1 MPEEAERY
9 ISVRD
14 VMTTSVITATPETP
28 LLGIAETM
36 MTQHVRA
43 IPVIDDN
50 GHVLGM
56 VTDRSVMS
64 QFLPRLDTRDLAP
77 GDLDLAGPQG
87 VAVRDVMDRS
97 VMCVNDDQP
106 LADVAALMLDKEMER
121 LPVVAEGVLVGFLTR
136 GDIIRTLLTRLSGE
150 AVERTEPA
158 QDENE

>member
-1 MPEEAERY
+1 MPEEADRY

-14 VMTTSVITATPETP
+14 VMTTSVITATPEIS
-28 LLGIAETM
+28 LLSIAETM
-36 MTQHVRA
+36 MQRHVRA
-43 IPVIDDN
+43 IPVIDES
-50 GHVLGM
+50 GHVLGI

-64 QFLPRLDTRDLAP
+64 QFLPRLGTRELAA
-77 GDLDLAGPQG
+77 GELDVSAARG

-150 AVERTEPA
+150 AVERTDPA
-158 QDENE
+158 QDEDE

>member
-28 LLGIAETM
+28 LLSIAETM
-36 MTQHVRA
+36 MERHVRA
-43 IPVIDDN
+43 IPVIDES
-50 GHVLGM
+50 GHVLGI

-64 QFLPRLDTRDLAP
+64 QFLPRLETRDPAA
-77 GDLDLAGPQG
+77 GELDLAGPRG
-87 VAVRDVMDRS
+87 VAVREVMDRS

-136 GDIIRTLLTRLSGE
+136 GDIIRTLLARLSGE
-150 AVERTEPA
+150 TVEQTDPA
-158 QDENE
+158 QDEGE

>member
-9 ISVRD
+9 ICVRD

-28 LLGIAETM
+28 LLSIAETM
-36 MTQHVRA
+36 MQRHVRA
-43 IPVIDDN
+43 IPVIDES

-64 QFLPRLDTRDLAP
+64 QFLPRLETRELAA
-77 GDLDLAGPQG
+77 GELDLAGPRG

-136 GDIIRTLLTRLSGE
+136 GDIIRTLLARLSGE
-150 AVERTEPA
+150 AVERTDPP
-158 QDENE
+158 QDEGE

>member
-1 MPEEAERY
+1 MSEASEVY
-9 ISVRD
+9 TSVRD

-28 LLGIAETM
+28 LLTIAETM
-36 MTQHVRA
+36 IHRHVRA
-43 IPVIDDN
+43 IPVIDET

-64 QFLPRLDTRDLAP
+64 QFLPRLEADEPTS
-77 GDLDLAGPQG
+77 GELDLAGPQG

-136 GDIIRTLLTRLSGE
+136 GDIIRRLLARLSGD
-150 AVERTEPA
+150 AVVPTDTE
-158 QDENE
+158 EIEGE

>member
-1 MPEEAERY
+1 MSEESEGY

-28 LLGIAETM
+28 LLDIAQSMIER
-36 MTQHVRA
+36 HVRA
-43 IPVIDDN
+43 VPVIDES

-64 QFLPRLDTRDLAP
+64 QLLPRLETDEPAA
-77 GDLDLAGPQG
+77 GGLDLAAPQG

-97 VMCVNDDQP
+97 VMCVNDDQL

-136 GDIIRTLLTRLSGE
+136 GDIIRKLLARLAGDAAERVDSEEDEGE
-150 AVERTEPA
+150 
-158 QDENE
+158 